1 MENQNNSSKVNCE
14 YYVSMGRPGSLI
26 IKAPVVLSNLKVSI
40 PITTELNFEESY
52 INISENTNKISL
64 STLEITGNNEL
75 IIRGSISKV
84 LKYSIN
90 KVNLNSSKSFNLD
103 IPIAEKINI
112 NFDQIPINN
121 NIDFKLYYQKNS
133 QPIYCDLDYIQ
144 VLQDIIT
151 KKDNNYI
158 NEIIISLHL
167 SLTQVQ
173 NVFIP
178 EPDGNVL
185 ILNENS
191 NGFILGK
198 FDTDNPSYM
207 IGFNPQKG
215 LIAKSIKSPK

>member
-1 MENQNNSSKVNCE
+1 MENQNNSNKINCE
-14 YYVSMGRPGSLI
+14 YYVSMGKPGSLI
-26 IKAPVVLSNLKVSI
+26 IKAPVVLSNLKISI
-40 PITTELNFEESY
+40 PITTELNFKESY

-90 KVNLNSSKSFNLD
+90 KLNLNSSKSFNLD

-198 FDTDNPSYM
+198 VDTDEPSYM
-207 IGFNPQKG
+207 IGFNPKKG
-215 LIAKSIKSPK
+215 LIAKSIKNPK

>member
-14 YYVSMGRPGSLI
+14 YYVSMGKPGSLI
-26 IKAPVVLSNLKVSI
+26 IKAPVVLSNLKISI
-40 PITTELNFEESY
+40 PITTELNFKESY

-75 IIRGSISKV
+75 IINGSISKV

-90 KVNLNSSKSFNLD
+90 KINLNSTKSFNLD
-103 IPIAEKINI
+103 IPISEKINI

-191 NGFILGK
+191 NGFILDK
-198 FDTDNPSYM
+198 TDNDEPSYM
-207 IGFNPQKG
+207 IGFNPKKG

>member
-1 MENQNNSSKVNCE
+1 MENQNNSNKTNCE
-14 YYVSMGRPGSLI
+14 YYVSMGKPGSLI
-26 IKAPVVLSNLKVSI
+26 IKAPVVLSNLKISI

-64 STLEITGNNEL
+64 STIEITGNNEL
-75 IIRGSISKV
+75 IIKGSIYKT

-90 KVNLNSSKSFNLD
+90 KITPNSIKSFNLD
-103 IPIAEKINI
+103 IPIEEKIAI
-112 NFDQIPINN
+112 DFDQIPINN

-144 VLQDIIT
+144 VLQDIVT
-151 KKDNNYI
+151 KKNNSYI

-178 EPDGNVL
+178 EPEGNVL

-191 NGFILGK
+191 NGFILNK
-198 FDTDNPSYM
+198 VDTNKTSYM
-207 IGFNPQKG
+207 IGFNPEKG
-215 LIAKSIKSPK
+215 LIAKSIISHK

>member
-1 MENQNNSSKVNCE
+1 MENQNNSNKINCE
-14 YYVSMGRPGSLI
+14 YYVSMGKPGSLI
-26 IKAPVVLSNLKVSI
+26 IKAPVVLSNLKISI
-40 PITTELNFEESY
+40 PITTELNFNESY

-90 KVNLNSSKSFNLD
+90 KLNLNSSKSFNLD

-151 KKDNNYI
+151 KKDNNYM

-198 FDTDNPSYM
+198 VDTNEPSYM
-207 IGFNPQKG
+207 IGFNPKKG
-215 LIAKSIKSPK
+215 LIAKSIKNPK

>member
-1 MENQNNSSKVNCE
+1 MENQNNSNKVNCE
-14 YYVSMGRPGSLI
+14 YYVSMGKPGSLI
-26 IKAPVVLSNLKVSI
+26 IKAPVVLSNLKISI
-40 PITTELNFEESY
+40 PITTELNFKESY

-90 KVNLNSSKSFNLD
+90 KINLNSSKSFNLD

-158 NEIIISLHL
+158 NEIIVSLHL

-191 NGFILGK
+191 NGFILGNV
-198 FDTDNPSYM
+198 DTDEPSYM
-207 IGFNPQKG
+207 IGFNPKKG
-215 LIAKSIKSPK
+215 LIAKSIKNPK

>member
-14 YYVSMGRPGSLI
+14 YYVSMGKPGSLI
-26 IKAPVVLSNLKVSI
+26 IKAPVVLSNLKISI
-40 PITTELNFEESY
+40 PITTELNFKESY

-75 IIRGSISKV
+75 IINGSISKV
-84 LKYSIN
+84 LKYSIS
-90 KVNLNSSKSFNLD
+90 KINLNSAKSFNLD
-103 IPIAEKINI
+103 IPISEKINI

-191 NGFILGK
+191 NGFILDK
-198 FDTDNPSYM
+198 VDNNEPTYM
-207 IGFNPQKG
+207 IGFNPKKG
-215 LIAKSIKSPK
+215 LIAKSIKDPK

>member
-1 MENQNNSSKVNCE
+1 MENQNNSNKVNCE
-14 YYVSMGRPGSLI
+14 YYVSMGKPGSLI
-26 IKAPVVLSNLKVSI
+26 IKAPVVLSNLKISI
-40 PITTELNFEESY
+40 PITTELNFKESY

-90 KVNLNSSKSFNLD
+90 KLNLNSSKSFNLD
-103 IPIAEKINI
+103 IPIAEKVNI

-151 KKDNNYI
+151 KKDNTYI

-191 NGFILGK
+191 NGFILSNV
-198 FDTDNPSYM
+198 DTDEPSYM
-207 IGFNPQKG
+207 IGFNPKKG
-215 LIAKSIKSPK
+215 LIAKSIKSSK

>member
-14 YYVSMGRPGSLI
+14 YYVSMGKPGSLI
-26 IKAPVVLSNLKVSI
+26 IKAPVVLSNLKISI
-40 PITTELNFEESY
+40 PITTELNFKESY

-75 IIRGSISKV
+75 IINGSISKV
-84 LKYSIN
+84 LKYSIS
-90 KVNLNSSKSFNLD
+90 KINLNSAKSFNLD
-103 IPIAEKINI
+103 IPISEKINI

-191 NGFILGK
+191 NGFILDK
-198 FDTDNPSYM
+198 VDNDDPTYM
-207 IGFNPQKG
+207 IGFNPKKG
-215 LIAKSIKSPK
+215 LIAKSIKGHK

>member
-1 MENQNNSSKVNCE
+1 MENQNNSNKVNCE
-14 YYVSMGRPGSLI
+14 YYVSMGKPGSLI
-26 IKAPVVLSNLKVSI
+26 IKAPVVLSNLKISI
-40 PITTELNFEESY
+40 PITTELNFHARY

-75 IIRGSISKV
+75 IIKGFIYKS

-90 KVNLNSSKSFNLD
+90 KIDINSTKNFNLD
-103 IPIAEKINI
+103 IPIEEKINI
-112 NFDQIPINN
+112 NFEQIPINN

-144 VLQDIIT
+144 ILQDIVT
-151 KKDNNYI
+151 KKNNTYI

-178 EPDGNVL
+178 EPEGNVL
-185 ILNENS
+185 ILKENS
-191 NGFILGK
+191 NGFILDK
-198 FDTDNPSYM
+198 IDTNKPNYV
-207 IGFNPQKG
+207 IGLNPQKG
-215 LIAKSIKSPK
+215 LIAKSILNTK